1 MSGRARERRHNQHT
15 AATAIPSER
24 KEKKDKCHP
33 TSHPHLHQ
41 NTRGPFVRNQSFVP
55 KSMEVRIHR
64 RRGAALMHAWVKGGQ
79 NRTPLSIP
87 GLRSWVRVLLHEP
100 GTAAGR
106 GLGRV
111 ACWAHHPQI
120 QVPSSLHRQSTHYS
134 LGFLPGMASGI
145 CWCRCDWDGKHHVL
159 FEQVV

>member
-24 KEKKDKCHP
+24 KEKK
-33 TSHPHLHQ
+33 TNVIPH
-41 NTRGPFVRNQSFVP
+41 
-55 KSMEVRIHR
+55 RIRTCIKIHEDLLSESVICPQVDGSADTPQAR
-64 RRGAALMHAWVKGGQ
+64 SGTNARLVKGGQ

-120 QVPSSLHRQSTHYS
+120 QVPSSLHRQSTHHS